1 MKYLQYESQNR
12 DDFIVFEPEDWSED
26 EWKVICKIFGFKEA
40 ERVVLHNYRVR
51 AYGTPTQELKER
63 L

>member
-1 MKYLQYESQNR
+1 MKYLQYGPQNR
-12 DDFIVFEPEDWSED
+12 CDFIVFEPDDWSED
-26 EWKVICKIFGFKEA
+26 EWKTILKIFGFKEA
-40 ERVVLHNYRVR
+40 ERIILDNYRVK